1 MGKRIIEQDKQEIFP
16 VFYKI
21 IQRKDKERFLNQ
33 HSMVIWLTG
42 LSGSGKTT
50 IGSALER
57 KLFERKYLSQVLD
70 GDNIRSG
77 INNNLS
83 FSVED
88 RNENIR
94 RIAEVS
100 KLLLRSGIIVINCF
114 ISPTNKIRQ
123 MAKEIIGEENYIEV
137 FINAPLTVCEERDTK
152 GLYEKARKGEIKNF
166 TGIDSPF
173 EAPLNPDIE
182 LRTDMLSVEE
192 SVNKVL
198 DYILPY
204 LKY

>member
-1 MGKRIIEQDKQEIFP
+1 MGKEIIERDKQGIFP
-16 VFYKI
+16 EFDEI
-21 IQRKDKERFLNQ
+21 IQRRDKERFLNQ
-33 HSMVIWLTG
+33 HSRVIWLTG

-100 KLLLRSGIIVINCF
+100 KLMLNSGIIVINCF

-123 MAKEIIGEENYIEV
+123 TAKEIIGEENYIEV
-137 FINAPLTVCEERDTK
+137 FINAPLAVCEERDTK
-152 GLYEKARKGEIKNF
+152 GLYEKARKGEIKDF

-182 LRTDMLSVEE
+182 LRTDKLSVEE
-192 SVNKVL
+192 SIDKVL
-198 DYILPY
+198 DHILPY

>member
-1 MGKRIIEQDKQEIFP
+1 MGKEIIERDKQEIFP
-16 VFYKI
+16 EFNKI
-21 IQRKDKERFLNQ
+21 IRRKDKEQLLNQ
-33 HSMVIWLTG
+33 HSRVIWLTG

-50 IGSALER
+50 IGSLLER
-57 KLFERKYLSQVLD
+57 KLFERKYLSQILD

-100 KLLLRSGIIVINCF
+100 KLMLNSGIIVINCF
-114 ISPTNKIRQ
+114 ISPTNKIRET
-123 MAKEIIGEENYIEV
+123 AKGIIGEENYIEV
-137 FINAPLTVCEERDTK
+137 FINAPLAVCEERDTK
-152 GLYEKARKGEIKNF
+152 GLYEKARKGEIRNF

-182 LRTDMLSVEE
+182 LKTDKLSVEE
-192 SVNKVL
+192 SVDKVL

>member
-1 MGKRIIEQDKQEIFP
+1 MGKEIIERNKQEIFP
-16 VFYKI
+16 DFNTI

-33 HSMVIWLTG
+33 HSRVIWLTG

-50 IGSALER
+50 IGSLLER
-57 KLFERKYLSQVLD
+57 KLFDRRYLSQILD

-100 KLLLRSGIIVINCF
+100 KLILNSGIIVINCF

-123 MAKEIIGEENYIEV
+123 TAKEIIGEENYIEV

-152 GLYEKARKGEIKNF
+152 GLYEKARKGMIKNF

-182 LRTDMLSVEE
+182 LRTDKLSVEE
-192 SVNKVL
+192 SVDKVL
-198 DYILPY
+198 DHIMPY

>member
-1 MGKRIIEQDKQEIFP
+1 MGKEIIERNRQEIFP
-16 VFYKI
+16 DFNKI
-21 IQRKDKERFLNQ
+21 IQRKDKEQFLNQ
-33 HSMVIWLTG
+33 HSRVIWLTG

-50 IGSALER
+50 IGSLLER
-57 KLFERKYLSQVLD
+57 KLFERKYLSQILD

-100 KLLLRSGIIVINCF
+100 KLMLNSGIIVINCF

-123 MAKEIIGEENYIEV
+123 TAKKIIGEENYIEV

-173 EAPLNPDIE
+173 EAPPNPDIE
-182 LRTDMLSVEE
+182 VRTDKLSVEE
-192 SVNKVL
+192 SVDKVL

>member
-1 MGKRIIEQDKQEIFP
+1 MGKEIIERNKQEIFP
-16 VFYKI
+16 DFNTI
-21 IQRKDKERFLNQ
+21 IQRKDKEQFLNQ
-33 HSMVIWLTG
+33 HSRVIWLTG

-50 IGSALER
+50 IGSLLER
-57 KLFERKYLSQVLD
+57 KLFERKYLSQILD

-100 KLLLRSGIIVINCF
+100 KLMLNSGIIVINCF

-123 MAKEIIGEENYIEV
+123 TAKKIIGEENYIEV

-173 EAPLNPDIE
+173 EAPPNPDIE
-182 LRTDMLSVEE
+182 VRTDKLSVEE
-192 SVNKVL
+192 SVDKVL

>member
-1 MGKRIIEQDKQEIFP
+1 MGKEIIERNKQEIFP
-16 VFYKI
+16 DFNKI
-21 IQRKDKERFLNQ
+21 IQRKDKEQFLNQ
-33 HSMVIWLTG
+33 HSRVIWLTG

-50 IGSALER
+50 IGSLLER
-57 KLFERKYLSQVLD
+57 KLFERKYLSQILD

-100 KLLLRSGIIVINCF
+100 KLMLNSGIIVINCF

-123 MAKEIIGEENYIEV
+123 TAKKIIGEENYIEV
-137 FINAPLTVCEERDTK
+137 FINAPLIVCEERDTK
-152 GLYEKARKGEIKNF
+152 GLYEKARKGEIRNF

-173 EAPLNPDIE
+173 EAPPNPDIE
-182 LRTDMLSVEE
+182 VSTDKLSVEE
-192 SVNKVL
+192 SVDKVL